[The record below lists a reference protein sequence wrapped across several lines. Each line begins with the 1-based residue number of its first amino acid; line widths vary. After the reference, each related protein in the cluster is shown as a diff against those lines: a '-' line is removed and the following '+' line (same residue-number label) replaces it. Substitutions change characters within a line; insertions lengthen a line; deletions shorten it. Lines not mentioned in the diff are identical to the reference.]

1 MKDFYKK
8 RIMCLS
14 ANIADREAL
23 ASDQMISGSGAR
35 ATEYMSQAD
44 KMRKERANYEEAL
57 GRIE

>member
-8 RIMCLS
+8 RILCLS

-23 ASDQMISGSGAR
+23 ASNNSGEVAK
-35 ATEYMSQAD
+35 EHMNQVD